1 MFRPNIKQME
11 IQSQEQWVLFRLERF
26 YSNANNIQTV
36 HNILEGKSNLSLR
49 LIDWFVTNYAKKF
62 NTTFL
67 TSSGK
72 HVIVYLSYKSH
83 LKAYSKKM
91 FDPFCRSKRIKFHGF
106 DTTVGQL
113 NFFEWAITDDI
124 LSYLEKNY
132 DAVHADM
139 EHRLN
144 DDGQTAEAHKKR
156 HELSKSATN
165 SLKYHD
171 VRVTVKF
178 D

>member
-1 MFRPNIKQME
+1 MFQSKMKQME
-11 IQSQEQWVLFRLERF
+11 IQSQEQWVLYRLEKF
-26 YSNANNIQTV
+26 YGNAVNV
-36 HNILEGKSNLSLR
+36 RRVKDILEGKSNLSLR

-62 NTTFL
+62 NTSFVTK
-67 TSSGK
+67 SGK

-91 FDPFCRSKRIKFHGF
+91 FDPFCRSKRIKFMEF

-113 NFFEWAITDDI
+113 NFFEWAITDEI
-124 LSYLEKNY
+124 LDYLESHSEQ
-132 DAVHADM
+132 VHTDM
-139 EHRLN
+139 EARLKETET
-144 DDGQTAEAHKKR
+144 DSHKKR

-165 SLKYHD
+165 SLRCHD

>member
-1 MFRPNIKQME
+1 MFQASNKQME
-11 IQSQEQWVLFRLERF
+11 IQSQEQWVLYRLEKF
-26 YSNANNIQTV
+26 YGNAANVQKV
-36 HNILEGKSNLSLR
+36 KDILNGTSNLSLR
-49 LIDWFVTNYAKKF
+49 LIDWFVTNYAKKY
-62 NTTFL
+62 NTAFVTK
-67 TSSGK
+67 SGK

-91 FDPFCRSKRIKFHGF
+91 FDPFCRSKRIKFMDF

-124 LSYLEKNY
+124 LDYLETHH
-132 DAVHADM
+132 DQVHSDM
-139 EHRLN
+139 ETRLKEVEPEKHR
-144 DDGQTAEAHKKR
+144 KR

-165 SLKYHD
+165 SLKHHE
-171 VRVTVKF
+171 VRVTVTF

>member
-1 MFRPNIKQME
+1 MFQPTMKQME
-11 IQSQEQWVLFRLERF
+11 IQSQEQWVLYRLEKF
-26 YSNANNIQTV
+26 YGNAVNVQKV
-36 HNILEGKSNLSLR
+36 KDILEGKSNLSLR
-49 LIDWFVTNYAKKF
+49 LVDWFVTNYAKKY
-62 NTTFL
+62 NTSFL
-67 TSSGK
+67 TKSGK

-91 FDPFCRSKRIKFHGF
+91 FDPFCRSKRIKFMEF

-113 NFFEWAITDDI
+113 NFFEWAITDEI
-124 LSYLEKNY
+124 LEYLDSHHNE
-132 DAVHADM
+132 VHTDM
-139 EHRLN
+139 ETRLKE
-144 DDGQTAEAHKKR
+144 TEPEIHKKR

-165 SLKYHD
+165 SLRCHD

>member
-1 MFRPNIKQME
+1 MKQMD
-11 IQSQEQWVLFRLERF
+11 IKSQEQWVLARLEKF
-26 YSNANNIQTV
+26 YGNPVNVQKV
-36 HNILEGKSNLSLR
+36 KDILEGKSNLSLR

-62 NTTFL
+62 NTSFL
-67 TSSGK
+67 TKSGK

-83 LKAYSKKM
+83 LKAYSKKI
-91 FDPFCRSKRIKFHGF
+91 FDPFCRSKRIKFMDF
-106 DTTVGQL
+106 ETTVGQL

-124 LSYLEKNY
+124 LDYLEKNH
-132 DAVHADM
+132 DQVHLDM
-139 EHRLN
+139 ETRLKE
-144 DDGQTAEAHKKR
+144 TESITHHKR

-165 SLKYHD
+165 SLRFHD

>member
-1 MFRPNIKQME
+1 MFTPTMKQME
-11 IQSQEQWVLFRLERF
+11 IQSQEQWVLYRLEKF
-26 YSNANNIQTV
+26 YGNADNVQTV
-36 HNILEGKSNLSLR
+36 KDILDGKSNLSLR

-62 NTTFL
+62 NTSFITRN
-67 TSSGK
+67 GK
-72 HVIVYLSYKSH
+72 HTIVYLSYKSH

-91 FDPFCRSKRIKFHGF
+91 FDPFCRSKRIKFMGF

-124 LSYLEKNY
+124 LDYLQKNH
-132 DAVHADM
+132 DHIHMDM
-139 EHRLN
+139 ETRLKEAEPELHR
-144 DDGQTAEAHKKR
+144 KR

-165 SLKYHD
+165 SLRCHD

>member
-1 MFRPNIKQME
+1 MFQTKNKQME
-11 IQSQEQWVLFRLERF
+11 IQSQEQWVLYRLEKF
-26 YSNANNIQTV
+26 YGNPNNVQKV
-36 HNILEGKSNLSLR
+36 KEILNGTSNLSLR
-49 LIDWFVTNYAKKF
+49 LIDWFVTNYAKKY
-62 NTTFL
+62 NTAFVTK
-67 TSSGK
+67 SGK

-91 FDPFCRSKRIKFHGF
+91 FDPFCRSKRIKFMDF

-113 NFFEWAITDDI
+113 NFFEWAINDDV
-124 LSYLEKNY
+124 LDYLETHH
-132 DAVHADM
+132 DHVHADM
-139 EHRLN
+139 EARLKEVEPEKN
-144 DDGQTAEAHKKR
+144 RKR

-165 SLKYHD
+165 SLRYHD

>member
-1 MFRPNIKQME
+1 MFRSKLNQME
-11 IQSQEQWVLFRLERF
+11 IQSQEQWVLYRLEKF
-26 YSNANNIQTV
+26 YGMSTNVQRV
-36 HNILEGKSNLSLR
+36 RDILDGKSNLSLR

-62 NTTFL
+62 NTSFL

-91 FDPFCRSKRIKFHGF
+91 FDPFCRSKRIKFMGF

-113 NFFEWAITDDI
+113 NFFEWAITDEI
-124 LSYLEKNY
+124 LDYLDTNREK
-132 DAVHADM
+132 VHEDM
-139 EHRLN
+139 ETRLKEV
-144 DDGQTAEAHKKR
+144 DPEKHHKR

-165 SLKYHD
+165 SLRCHE

>member
-1 MFRPNIKQME
+1 ME
-11 IQSQEQWVLFRLERF
+11 QQINSQEQWVLYRLERF
-26 YSNANNIQTV
+26 YANPV
-36 HNILEGKSNLSLR
+36 HVERVKNILESKSNLSLR
-49 LIDWFVTNYAKKF
+49 LIDWFVTNFAKKF
-62 NTTFL
+62 NTAFMTKNQ
-67 TSSGK
+67 K

-91 FDPFCRSKRIKFHGF
+91 FDPFCRSRRIKFQGF

-113 NFFEWAITDDI
+113 NFFEWAISDEI
-124 LSYLEKNY
+124 LDYLESHY
-132 DAVHADM
+132 EEVHADM
-139 EHRLN
+139 EARIRE
-144 DDGQTAEAHKKR
+144 DDSEKATTKKR

-165 SLKYHD
+165 SLRHHD

>member
-1 MFRPNIKQME
+1 MFRPTNKQME
-11 IQSQEQWVLFRLERF
+11 IQSQEQWVLYRLEKF
-26 YSNANNIQTV
+26 YGNAANVQRV
-36 HNILEGKSNLSLR
+36 KDILNGKSTLSLR

-62 NTTFL
+62 NTSFVT
-67 TSSGK
+67 TSGK

-91 FDPFCRSKRIKFHGF
+91 FDPFCRSKRIRFMEF

-113 NFFEWAITDDI
+113 NFFEWAITDEI
-124 LSYLEKNY
+124 LEYLDRHHEQ
-132 DAVHADM
+132 VHQDM
-139 EHRLN
+139 ELRLKEVEPE
-144 DDGQTAEAHKKR
+144 THKKR

-165 SLKYHD
+165 SLRCHD

>member
-1 MFRPNIKQME
+1 ME
-11 IQSQEQWVLFRLERF
+11 IQSQEQWVLYRLERF
-26 YSNANNIQTV
+26 YSEKVTARV
-36 HNILEGKSNLSLR
+36 RNILTGNSDLSLR

-62 NTTFL
+62 NISYMTKAN
-67 TSSGK
+67 K

-91 FDPFCRSKRIKFHGF
+91 FDPFCRWKRIKFRDM

-113 NFFEWAITDDI
+113 NFFEWAITDEVLD
-124 LSYLEKNY
+124 YLEKHR

-139 EHRLN
+139 ETRLHETKET
-144 DDGQTAEAHKKR
+144 DGPKKKR
-156 HELSKSATN
+156 HELSHSATK
-165 SLKYHD
+165 SMARHD

>member
-1 MFRPNIKQME
+1 MKQME

-26 YSNANNIQTV
+26 YNQQNIQKV
-36 HNILEGKSNLSLR
+36 QDILEGKSNLSLR

-91 FDPFCRSKRIKFHGF
+91 FDPFCRSKRIKFQGF
-106 DTTVGQL
+106 ETTVGQL
-113 NFFEWAITDDI
+113 NFFEWAITDEI
-124 LSYLEKNY
+124 LDYLEKNY
-132 DAVHADM
+132 EVVHSDM
-139 EHRLN
+139 ETRLKEETEVN
-144 DDGQTAEAHKKR
+144 NHKKR

-165 SLKYHD
+165 SLKHHN

>member
-1 MFRPNIKQME
+1 MKQME

-26 YSNANNIQTV
+26 YNKEQNIQKV
-36 HNILEGKSNLSLR
+36 RDILEGKSNLSLR

-67 TSSGK
+67 TQAGN

-91 FDPFCRSKRIKFHGF
+91 FDPFCRSKRIKFQGF
-106 DTTVGQL
+106 ETTVGQL
-113 NFFEWAITDDI
+113 NFFEWAITDEI
-124 LSYLEKNY
+124 LDYLEKNY
-132 DAVHADM
+132 EEVHTDM
-139 EHRLN
+139 ETRLKDETEQVEN
-144 DDGQTAEAHKKR
+144 HKKR

-171 VRVTVKF
+171 IRVTVKF

>member
-1 MFRPNIKQME
+1 MYETKKSTME
-11 IQSQEQWVLFRLERF
+11 IQSQEQWVLFRLEKF
-26 YSNANNIQTV
+26 YANELHVNRV
-36 HNILEGKSNLSLR
+36 RDILDGKSNLSLR

-62 NTTFL
+62 NTSFL
-67 TSSGK
+67 TKSDK

-91 FDPFCRSKRIKFHGF
+91 FDPFCRSRRIKFQGF
-106 DTTVGQL
+106 ETTVGQL
-113 NFFEWAITDDI
+113 NFFEWAINDEI
-124 LSYLEKNY
+124 LDYLEMHREE
-132 DAVHADM
+132 VHADM
-139 EHRLN
+139 ELRLKEVEPE
-144 DDGQTAEAHKKR
+144 THKKR

-165 SLKYHD
+165 SLKHHH

>member
-1 MFRPNIKQME
+1 MFQPKMKQME
-11 IQSQEQWVLFRLERF
+11 IQSQEQWVLYRLEKF
-26 YSNANNIQTV
+26 YGNANNVQRV
-36 HNILEGKSNLSLR
+36 KDILEGKSDLSLR

-62 NTTFL
+62 NTSFVTK
-67 TSSGK
+67 SGK

-91 FDPFCRSKRIKFHGF
+91 FDPFCRSKRIKFMGF

-113 NFFEWAITDDI
+113 NFFEWAITDEI
-124 LSYLEKNY
+124 LDYLQTHHEQ
-132 DAVHADM
+132 VHADM
-139 EHRLN
+139 ETRLKET
-144 DDGQTAEAHKKR
+144 DTTTHKKR

-165 SLKYHD
+165 SLRCHD

>member
-1 MFRPNIKQME
+1 MFQPKMKQME
-11 IQSQEQWVLFRLERF
+11 IQSQEQWVLYRLEKF
-26 YSNANNIQTV
+26 YGNAVNVQRV
-36 HNILEGKSNLSLR
+36 KGILEGKSTLSLR

-62 NTTFL
+62 NTSFITK
-67 TSSGK
+67 SGK

-91 FDPFCRSKRIKFHGF
+91 FDPFCRSKRIKFMGF

-113 NFFEWAITDDI
+113 NFFEWAITDEI
-124 LSYLEKNY
+124 LDYLETHSQQ
-132 DAVHADM
+132 VHTDM
-139 EHRLN
+139 ESRLKE
-144 DDGQTAEAHKKR
+144 TETETHKKR

-165 SLKYHD
+165 SLRCHD